1 MKIVKSRLGK
11 TQELWQLGEDKG
23 QNNHMYCGI
32 LTGLRNWKA
41 VEGGLTSRKFHL
53 LKLKKPLCIYLRNS
67 TDGWSQCGGHHRAS
81 PLKQRCWDQ
90 TQEILEAEVGLENLI
105 HSSSQQLL
113 TEHLLYHR
121 PILHREIVKKKKQN
135 TSPCS
140 HVVNILM
147 EGERLC
153 WEYK

>member
-1 MKIVKSRLGK
+1 MDEV
-11 TQELWQLGEDKG
+11 
-23 QNNHMYCGI
+23 NV
-32 LTGLRNWKA
+32 A
-41 VEGGLTSRKFHL
+41 VTID
-53 LKLKKPLCIYLRNS
+53 P
-67 TDGWSQCGGHHRAS
+67 

-121 PILHREIVKKKKQN
+121 PILHREIVKTNKQTKH

-140 HVVNILM
+140 RVVNILM

-153 WEYK
+153 